1 MGLKNNI
8 SSVLVGK
15 EQDCLEDLC
24 VDGKVVLKSILPKYD
39 GVAWT
44 GFSWIRTG
52 KSSMNTA
59 GFHRLQGISR
69 LDEEQ
74 LSCQE

>member
-1 MGLKNNI
+1 MGLKRNI
-8 SSVLVGK
+8 SRVLVGK
-15 EQDCLEDLC
+15 ERDYLEGLR
-24 VDGKVVLKSILPKYD
+24 VDGKVVLKCILPKYD

-44 GFSWIRTG
+44 GFSWIRSG